1 MPRHARLR
9 IGGLPLHVI
18 QRGVNR
24 SACFGD
30 ESDYGVYLALLEEL
44 SRRYECAMHAY
55 VLMTNHVHLL
65 LTPPE
70 PDGVSKLMKHL
81 GQRYVQY
88 FNRKHK
94 RTGSLWEGRF
104 RSSLIDSEGYL
115 MRCHRYIEMNPVRA
129 GMVQRPSDYR
139 WSSHGSNAHG
149 AATHVTLIPHAL
161 YLALGASE
169 EERREQYRS
178 LFCDALTQEE
188 LEEIREAARGGF
200 ALGRPAFLASLE
212 RVLRRRVSHGV
223 DGRPRIRTQA

>member
-24 SACFGD
+24 CACFGD

-44 SRRYECAMHAY
+44 STRYECAMHAY

-65 LTPPE
+65 VTPPE
-70 PDGVSKLMKHL
+70 PDGASKLMKHL

-88 FNRKHK
+88 FNRRHK

-115 MRCHRYIEMNPVRA
+115 MRCHRYVEMNPVRA

-139 WSSHGSNAHG
+139 WSSHGSN
-149 AATHVTLIPHAL
+149 
-161 YLALGASE
+161 E
-169 EERREQYRS
+169 S
-178 LFCDALTQEE
+178 LQ
-188 LEEIREAARGGF
+188 
-200 ALGRPAFLASLE
+200 